1 MLQYHD
7 SHACTLV
14 YLKAL
19 KPACGHG
26 VIVKLCP
33 LAVILVQEVLVSNA
47 DEVITL
53 IEEEAAGISIPREV
67 FSSLKEKR
75 VRVASTLFRNM
86 TGFLPESLKEET
98 SNASLRLVDKQ
109 A

>member
-1 MLQYHD
+1 MVLSLNFVHL
-7 SHACTLV
+7 H
-14 YLKAL
+14 
-19 KPACGHG
+19 
-26 VIVKLCP
+26 
-33 LAVILVQEVLVSNA
+33 AVILVQEVLVSNA

-67 FSSLKEKR
+67 FSSLKEKQR